1 MFSLEK
7 VRLNKGLKVIG
18 SEAFS
23 FCESLK
29 EITLPAGLIA
39 IGEDAFFG
47 CRKLKRYS
55 FLQARWKCTD
65 RFCPPISAT

>member
-1 MFSLEK
+1 M
-7 VRLNKGLKVIG
+7 RLNKGLKVIG

-29 EITLPAGLIA
+29 EITLPAGLVA

-47 CRKLKRYS
+47 CRKLKKIFVPAGTLEMYRQILPTHQRY
-55 FLQARWKCTD
+55 LKEY
-65 RFCPPISAT
+65 